1 MSILNDPLMES
12 GWLAIEARS
21 TAPHI
26 TPPQPAL
33 PTTLGCPFDEAMQV
47 EFKFMRPKFN

>member
-1 MSILNDPLMES
+1 MSILNDPAMES
-12 GWLAIEARS
+12 GRLAIEARS

-33 PTTLGCPFDEAMQV
+33 PTTTLGCLNDEAMQV
-47 EFKFMRPKFN
+47 EFMRPKFN